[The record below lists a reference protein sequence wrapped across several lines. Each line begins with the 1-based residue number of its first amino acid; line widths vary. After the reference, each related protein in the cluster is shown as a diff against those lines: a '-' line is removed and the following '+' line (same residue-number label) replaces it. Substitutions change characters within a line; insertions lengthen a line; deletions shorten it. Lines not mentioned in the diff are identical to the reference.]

1 MTAYTLK
8 NIQVNYANQCAL
20 DIPNLDIPTGKITT
34 LLGSNGA
41 GKSSLI
47 RLLAFIQS
55 PQQGQISFFQQ
66 AVKSIPSS
74 EQRKQIGYVAQNPY
88 LLKGSVLDNVL
99 LALALQKVEHGNR
112 YDLAQNALSQVG
124 LAELQHQACDTLSG
138 GQLKQAAIARAIAYQ
153 PDVLLLDEPFSHLDQ
168 QNNQLL
174 ENIIHNYAW
183 QQNKTVIF
191 STHHQSQ
198 GLSIADNTICLIN
211 GKLGANPLINLFHGS
226 VINKQFSTGN
236 IDINIAE
243 NNPSARHLVIDP
255 REIIISNQPLH
266 SSMQNNF
273 SGRLTSITE
282 ESNNIRVTID
292 CSDRFHA
299 IITHQAL
306 KSLQLSVGD
315 TIWLGFKSTAI
326 QIF

>member
-20 DIPNLDIPTGKITT
+20 DIPTLEIPAGKITT

-47 RLLAFIQS
+47 RLLAFIQA
-55 PQQGQISFFQQ
+55 PQQGQISFFQE
-66 AVKSIPSS
+66 AVKSTPSS
-74 EQRKQIGYVAQNPY
+74 EQRKKIGYVAQTPY

-99 LALALQKVEHGNR
+99 LALKLQKIERRYR

-124 LAELQHQACDTLSG
+124 LAALQNQANHTLSG

-174 ENIIHNYAW
+174 ENIIHDYA
-183 QQNKTVIF
+183 QQHDKTVIF
-191 STHHQSQ
+191 STHNQSQ
-198 GLSIADNTICLIN
+198 GLSIADNTVCLVN
-211 GKLGANPLINLFHGS
+211 GKLGANPLVNLFHGS
-226 VINKQFSTGN
+226 VINKQFSTGK
-236 IDINIAE
+236 IKINIAE
-243 NNPSARHLVIDP
+243 NNSTARHLVIDP
-255 REIIISNQPLH
+255 REIIISNQPLR

-273 SGRLTSITE
+273 SGRLTSIIE

-292 CSDRFHA
+292 CSVRFHA
-299 IITHQAL
+299 IITHKAL
-306 KSLQLSVGD
+306 KSLKLSVGD
-315 TIWLGFKSTAI
+315 TVWLSFKSTVV
-326 QIF
+326 QVF